1 VKIRLSYALIAAV
14 VVAALLISVP
24 LLNTTKEDFS
34 TYNTAWN
41 GASDAKAVVASD
53 GYSTRSIFALSEI
66 GSSGDGVFFMLNPNS
81 SVGFSG
87 GDASTLQ
94 SFVKNGGN
102 LVLANNFGNGNAV
115 LSGLGVLGE
124 ARFNG
129 SLLEDNVSKGVDAA
143 LPLIT
148 NVNASGLTAGV
159 HELYF
164 NYGTVLDTSGGNVTV
179 LALSAPTSYLMA
191 PAGGNATVNATIGAH
206 PVLATLDYGNG
217 HIVLL
222 SDPSVFSNDMLGQA
236 DNQQL
241 LTSMLTNLTH
251 GNTAVPIMFDES
263 QRASPPVF
271 SLLYDRINADDTMK
285 YTVVVL
291 FSAAFVIGINATALV
306 RRHQRK
312 DMGPAPV
319 DVPVNEEAVIADI
332 VRAHPDWRRT
342 RVKGFLNQLQQRRR
356 IRRGNG
362 K

>member
-1 VKIRLSYALIAAV
+1 MKLSYALIAAV
-14 VVAALLISVP
+14 VIVALLISVP
-24 LLNTTKEDFS
+24 ILNTTKEDFS

-41 GASDAKAVVASD
+41 GASDAKALASSD
-53 GYSTRSIFALSEI
+53 GYTTSSVLALSEI
-66 GSSGDGVFFMLNPNS
+66 GTSGHGVLFMLNPNS
-81 SVGFSG
+81 SVGFSAS
-87 GDASTLQ
+87 DASTLQ
-94 SFVKNGGN
+94 SFVRNGGV

-129 SLLEDNVSKGVDAA
+129 SLLEDNLSKGVNAA

-148 NVNASGLTAGV
+148 DVTVSGLTAGV

-164 NYGTVLDTSGGNVTV
+164 NYGTALDVSGTNVTV
-179 LALSAPTSYLMA
+179 LARSAPTSYLLA
-191 PAGGNATVNATIGAH
+191 PGGGNATVNATTGAH

-217 HIVLL
+217 RIVLL

-241 LTSMLTNLTH
+241 LTSMFANLTG

-263 QRASPPVF
+263 HFASPPVF
-271 SLLYDRINADDTMK
+271 SLLYDRINADDTVK

-306 RRHQRK
+306 RRRRK
-312 DMGPAPV
+312 DMGPPLNE
-319 DVPVNEEAVIADI
+319 VPVNEEAVITDI
-332 VRAHPDWRRT
+332 VRAHPEWRRS
-342 RVKGFLNQLQQRRR
+342 RVKGFLKQLQQRRR

>member
-1 VKIRLSYALIAAV
+1 MKLSYALIAAV
-14 VVAALLISVP
+14 VIVALLISVP
-24 LLNTTKEDFS
+24 ILNTTKEDFS

-41 GASDAKAVVASD
+41 GASDAKALASSD
-53 GYSTRSIFALSEI
+53 GYTTSSVLALSEI
-66 GSSGDGVFFMLNPNS
+66 GTSGHGVLFMLNPNS
-81 SVGFSG
+81 SVGFSAS
-87 GDASTLQ
+87 DASTLQ
-94 SFVKNGGN
+94 SFVRNGGV

-129 SLLEDNVSKGVDAA
+129 SLLEDNVSKGVNAA

-148 NVNASGLTAGV
+148 DVTASGLTAGV

-164 NYGTVLDTSGGNVTV
+164 NYGTALDVSGTNVTV
-179 LALSAPTSYLMA
+179 LARSAPTSYLLA
-191 PAGGNATVNATIGAH
+191 PGGGNATVNATTGAH

-217 HIVLL
+217 RIVLL

-241 LTSMLTNLTH
+241 LTSMFANLTG

-263 QRASPPVF
+263 HFASPPVF
-271 SLLYDRINADDTMK
+271 SLLYDRINADDTVK

-291 FSAAFVIGINATALV
+291 ASAVFVIGINATTLV
-306 RRHQRK
+306 RRRRN
-312 DMGPAPV
+312 DMGPAPNE
-319 DVPVNEEAVIADI
+319 VPVNEEAVITDI
-332 VRAHPDWRRT
+332 VRAHPEWRRS
-342 RVKGFLNQLQQRRR
+342 RVKGFLKQLQQRRR

>member
-1 VKIRLSYALIAAV
+1 MKLSYALIAAV
-14 VVAALLISVP
+14 VIVALLISVP

-41 GASDAKAVVASD
+41 GASDAKALASSD
-53 GYSTRSIFALSEI
+53 GYTTSSVLALSEI
-66 GSSGDGVFFMLNPNS
+66 GTSGHGVLFMLNPNS
-81 SVGFSG
+81 SVGFSAS
-87 GDASTLQ
+87 DASTLQ
-94 SFVKNGGN
+94 SFVQNGGV

-148 NVNASGLTAGV
+148 DVTASGLTAGV

-164 NYGTVLDTSGGNVTV
+164 NYGTALDVSGTNVTV
-179 LALSAPTSYLMA
+179 LARSAPTSYLLA
-191 PAGGNATVNATIGAH
+191 PGGGNATVNATTGAH

-217 HIVLL
+217 RIVLL

-241 LTSMLTNLTH
+241 LTSMFANLTG

-263 QRASPPVF
+263 HFASPPVF
-271 SLLYDRINADDTMK
+271 SLLYDRINADDTVK

-291 FSAAFVIGINATALV
+291 ASAAFVIGINATVLV
-306 RRHQRK
+306 RRRRN
-312 DMGPAPV
+312 DMGPAPNE
-319 DVPVNEEAVIADI
+319 VPVNEEAVITDI
-332 VRAHPDWRRT
+332 VRAHPEWRRS
-342 RVKGFLNQLQQRRR
+342 RVKGFLKQLQQRRR
-356 IRRGNG
+356 IRRD

>member
-1 VKIRLSYALIAAV
+1 MKLSYALIAAV
-14 VVAALLISVP
+14 VIVALLISVP
-24 LLNTTKEDFS
+24 ILNTTKEDFS

-41 GASDAKAVVASD
+41 GASDAKALASSD
-53 GYSTRSIFALSEI
+53 GYTTSSVLALSEI
-66 GSSGDGVFFMLNPNS
+66 GTSGHGVLFMLNPNS
-81 SVGFSG
+81 SVGFSAS
-87 GDASTLQ
+87 DASTLQ
-94 SFVKNGGN
+94 SFVRNGGV

-124 ARFNG
+124 ARFSG
-129 SLLEDNVSKGVDAA
+129 SLLEDNVSKGVNAA

-148 NVNASGLTAGV
+148 DVTASGLTAGV

-164 NYGTVLDTSGGNVTV
+164 NYGTALDVSGTNVTV
-179 LALSAPTSYLMA
+179 LARSAPTSYLLA
-191 PAGGNATVNATIGAH
+191 PGGGNATVNATTGAH

-217 HIVLL
+217 RIVLL

-241 LTSMLTNLTH
+241 LTSMFANLTG

-263 QRASPPVF
+263 HFASPPVF
-271 SLLYDRINADDTMK
+271 SLLYDRINADDTVK

-291 FSAAFVIGINATALV
+291 ASAVFVIGINATTLV
-306 RRHQRK
+306 RRRRN
-312 DMGPAPV
+312 DMGPAPNE
-319 DVPVNEEAVIADI
+319 VPVNEEAVITDI
-332 VRAHPDWRRT
+332 VRAHPEWRRS
-342 RVKGFLNQLQQRRR
+342 RVKGFLKQLQQRRR

>member
-1 VKIRLSYALIAAV
+1 MKLSYALIAAV
-14 VVAALLISVP
+14 VIVALLISVP
-24 LLNTTKEDFS
+24 ILNTTKEDFS

-41 GASDAKAVVASD
+41 GASDAKALASSD
-53 GYSTRSIFALSEI
+53 GYTTSSVLALSEI
-66 GSSGDGVFFMLNPNS
+66 GTSGHGVLFMLNPNS
-81 SVGFSG
+81 SVGFSAS
-87 GDASTLQ
+87 DASTLQ
-94 SFVKNGGN
+94 SFVQNGGV

-129 SLLEDNVSKGVDAA
+129 SLLEDNVSKGVNAA

-148 NVNASGLTAGV
+148 DVTASGLTAGV

-164 NYGTVLDTSGGNVTV
+164 NYGTALDVSGTNVTV
-179 LALSAPTSYLMA
+179 LARSAPTSYLLA
-191 PAGGNATVNATIGAH
+191 PAGGNATVNATTGAH
-206 PVLATLDYGNG
+206 PVLATFDYGNG
-217 HIVLL
+217 RIVLL

-241 LTSMLTNLTH
+241 LTSMFANLTG

-263 QRASPPVF
+263 HFASPPVF
-271 SLLYDRINADDTMK
+271 SLLYDRINADDTVK

-306 RRHQRK
+306 RRRRK
-312 DMGPAPV
+312 DMGPPLNE
-319 DVPVNEEAVIADI
+319 VPVNEEAVITDI
-332 VRAHPDWRRT
+332 VRAHPEWRRS
-342 RVKGFLNQLQQRRR
+342 RVKGFLKQLQQRRR

>member
-1 VKIRLSYALIAAV
+1 VKLSYALIAAV
-14 VVAALLISVP
+14 VIVALLISVP
-24 LLNTTKEDFS
+24 ILNTTKEDFS

-41 GASDAKAVVASD
+41 GASDAKALASSD
-53 GYSTRSIFALSEI
+53 GYTTSSVLALSEI
-66 GSSGDGVFFMLNPNS
+66 GTSGHGVLFMLNPNS
-81 SVGFSG
+81 SVGFSAS
-87 GDASTLQ
+87 DASTLQ
-94 SFVKNGGN
+94 SFVRNGGV

-129 SLLEDNVSKGVDAA
+129 SLLEDNVSKGVNAA

-148 NVNASGLTAGV
+148 DVTASGLTAGV

-164 NYGTVLDTSGGNVTV
+164 NYGTALDVSGTNVTV
-179 LALSAPTSYLMA
+179 LARSAPTSYLLA
-191 PAGGNATVNATIGAH
+191 PGGGNATVNATTGAH

-217 HIVLL
+217 RIVLL

-241 LTSMLTNLTH
+241 LTSMFANLTG

-263 QRASPPVF
+263 HFASPPVF
-271 SLLYDRINADDTMK
+271 SLLYDRINADDTVK

-291 FSAAFVIGINATALV
+291 FSAAFIIGINATALV
-306 RRHQRK
+306 RRRQRN
-312 DMGPAPV
+312 DMGPAPNE
-319 DVPVNEEAVIADI
+319 VPVNEEAVITDI
-332 VRAHPDWRRT
+332 VRAHPEWRRS
-342 RVKGFLNQLQQRRR
+342 RVKGFLKQLQQRRR
-356 IRRGNG
+356 IRRD

>member
-1 VKIRLSYALIAAV
+1 VKLSYALIAAV
-14 VVAALLISVP
+14 VIVALLISVP

-41 GASDAKAVVASD
+41 GASDAKALASSD
-53 GYSTRSIFALSEI
+53 GYTTSSVLALSEI
-66 GSSGDGVFFMLNPNS
+66 GTSGHGVLFMLNPNS
-81 SVGFSG
+81 SVGFSAS
-87 GDASTLQ
+87 DASTLQ
-94 SFVKNGGN
+94 SFVRNGGV

-129 SLLEDNVSKGVDAA
+129 SLLEDNVSKGVNAA

-148 NVNASGLTAGV
+148 DVTASGLTGGV

-164 NYGTVLDTSGGNVTV
+164 NYGTALDVSGTNVTV
-179 LALSAPTSYLMA
+179 LARSAPTSYLLA
-191 PAGGNATVNATIGAH
+191 PGGGNATVNATTGAH

-217 HIVLL
+217 RIVLL
-222 SDPSVFSNDMLGQA
+222 SDPSVFSNDMLDQA

-241 LTSMLTNLTH
+241 LTSMFANLTG

-263 QRASPPVF
+263 HFASPPVF
-271 SLLYDRINADDTMK
+271 SLLYDRINADDTVK

-306 RRHQRK
+306 RRRRK
-312 DMGPAPV
+312 DMGPPLNE
-319 DVPVNEEAVIADI
+319 VPVNEEAVITDI
-332 VRAHPDWRRT
+332 VRAHPEWRRS
-342 RVKGFLNQLQQRRR
+342 RVKGFLKQLQQRRR

>member
-1 VKIRLSYALIAAV
+1 MKLSYALIAAV
-14 VVAALLISVP
+14 VIVALLISVP
-24 LLNTTKEDFS
+24 ILNTTKEDFS

-41 GASDAKAVVASD
+41 GASDAKALASSD
-53 GYSTRSIFALSEI
+53 GYTTSSVLALSEI
-66 GSSGDGVFFMLNPNS
+66 GTSGHGVLFMLNPNS
-81 SVGFSG
+81 SVGFSAS
-87 GDASTLQ
+87 DASTLQ
-94 SFVKNGGN
+94 SFVRNGGV

-129 SLLEDNVSKGVDAA
+129 SLLEDNVSKGVNAA

-148 NVNASGLTAGV
+148 DVTASGLTAGV

-164 NYGTVLDTSGGNVTV
+164 NYGTALDVSGTNVTV
-179 LALSAPTSYLMA
+179 LARSAPTSYLLA
-191 PAGGNATVNATIGAH
+191 PAGGNATVNATTGAH

-217 HIVLL
+217 RIVLL

-241 LTSMLTNLTH
+241 LTSMFANLTG

-263 QRASPPVF
+263 HFASPPVF
-271 SLLYDRINADDTMK
+271 SLLYDRINADDTVK

-291 FSAAFVIGINATALV
+291 FSAAFIIGINATALV
-306 RRHQRK
+306 RRRQRN
-312 DMGPAPV
+312 DMGPAPNE
-319 DVPVNEEAVIADI
+319 VPVNEEAVITDI
-332 VRAHPDWRRT
+332 VRAHPEWRRS
-342 RVKGFLNQLQQRRR
+342 RVKGFLKQLQQRRR
-356 IRRGNG
+356 IRRD

>member
-1 VKIRLSYALIAAV
+1 VKLSYALIAAV
-14 VVAALLISVP
+14 VIVALLISVP

-41 GASDAKAVVASD
+41 GASDAKALASSD
-53 GYSTRSIFALSEI
+53 GYTTSSVLALSEI
-66 GSSGDGVFFMLNPNS
+66 GTSGHGVLFMLNPNS
-81 SVGFSG
+81 SVGFSAS
-87 GDASTLQ
+87 DASTLQ
-94 SFVKNGGN
+94 SFVRNGGV

-148 NVNASGLTAGV
+148 DVTASGLTAGV

-164 NYGTVLDTSGGNVTV
+164 NYGTALDVSGTNVTV
-179 LALSAPTSYLMA
+179 LARSAPTSYLLA
-191 PAGGNATVNATIGAH
+191 PGGGNATVNATTGAH

-217 HIVLL
+217 RIVLL

-241 LTSMLTNLTH
+241 LTSMFANLTG

-263 QRASPPVF
+263 HFASPPVF
-271 SLLYDRINADDTMK
+271 SLLYDRINADDTVK

-291 FSAAFVIGINATALV
+291 ASAAFVIGINATVLV
-306 RRHQRK
+306 RRRRN
-312 DMGPAPV
+312 DMGPAPNE
-319 DVPVNEEAVIADI
+319 VPVNEEAVITDI
-332 VRAHPDWRRT
+332 VRAHPEWRRA
-342 RVKGFLNQLQQRRR
+342 RVKGFLKQLQQRRR
-356 IRRGNG
+356 IRRD

>member
-1 VKIRLSYALIAAV
+1 VKPSYALIAAV
-14 VVAALLISVP
+14 VIVALIISVP
-24 LLNTTKEDFS
+24 VLNTTKEDFS

-41 GASDAKAVVASD
+41 GASDAKALASSD
-53 GYSTRSIFALSEI
+53 GYTASTVFALSEI
-66 GSSGDGVFFMLNPNS
+66 GSSGGGVLFMLNPNS
-81 SVGFSG
+81 SVGFSAS
-87 GDASTLQ
+87 DASTLQ
-94 SFVKNGGN
+94 SFVTNGGV

-148 NVNASGLTAGV
+148 DVTASGLTAGV

-164 NYGTVLDTSGGNVTV
+164 NYGTALDVSGNNVTV
-179 LALSAPTSYLMA
+179 LARSAPTSYLLA
-191 PAGGNATVNATIGAH
+191 PGGGNATVNATTGAH

-217 HIVLL
+217 RIVLL

-241 LTSMLTNLTH
+241 LTSMLADLTG

-263 QRASPPVF
+263 HFASPPVF
-271 SLLYDRINADDTMK
+271 SLLYNRINADDTVK

-306 RRHQRK
+306 RRRQRT
-312 DMGPAPV
+312 DMDPASR
-319 DVPVNEEAVIADI
+319 DVPVNEEAVITDI
-332 VRAHPDWRRT
+332 VRAHPEWRRA
-342 RVKGFLNQLQQRRR
+342 RVKGFLKQLQQRRR

>member
-1 VKIRLSYALIAAV
+1 VKLSYALIAAV
-14 VVAALLISVP
+14 VIVALLISVP

-41 GASDAKAVVASD
+41 GASDAKALASSD
-53 GYSTRSIFALSEI
+53 GYTTSSVLALSEI
-66 GSSGDGVFFMLNPNS
+66 GTSGHGVLFMLNPNS
-81 SVGFSG
+81 SVGFSAS
-87 GDASTLQ
+87 DASTLQ
-94 SFVKNGGN
+94 SFVRNGGV

-129 SLLEDNVSKGVDAA
+129 SLLEDNVSKGVNAA

-148 NVNASGLTAGV
+148 DVTASGLTAGV

-164 NYGTVLDTSGGNVTV
+164 NYGTALDVSGTNVTV
-179 LALSAPTSYLMA
+179 LARSAPTSYLLA
-191 PAGGNATVNATIGAH
+191 PGGGNATVNATTGAH

-217 HIVLL
+217 RIVLL

-241 LTSMLTNLTH
+241 LTSMFANLTG

-263 QRASPPVF
+263 HFASPPVF
-271 SLLYDRINADDTMK
+271 SLLYDRINADDTVK

-291 FSAAFVIGINATALV
+291 ASAAFVIGINATVLV
-306 RRHQRK
+306 RRRRN
-312 DMGPAPV
+312 DMGPAPNE
-319 DVPVNEEAVIADI
+319 VPVNEEAVITDI
-332 VRAHPDWRRT
+332 VRAHPEWRRS
-342 RVKGFLNQLQQRRR
+342 RVKGFLKQLQQRRR
-356 IRRGNG
+356 IRRD

>member
-1 VKIRLSYALIAAV
+1 MKLSYALIAAIV
-14 VVAALLISVP
+14 IVALLISVP
-24 LLNTTKEDFS
+24 ILNTTKEDFS

-41 GASDAKAVVASD
+41 GASDAKALASSD
-53 GYSTRSIFALSEI
+53 GYTTSSVLALSEI
-66 GSSGDGVFFMLNPNS
+66 GTTGDGVLFMLNPNS
-81 SVGFSG
+81 SVGFSAS
-87 GDASTLQ
+87 DVSTLQ
-94 SFVKNGGN
+94 SFVRNGGV

-129 SLLEDNVSKGVDAA
+129 SLLEDNVSKGVNAA

-148 NVNASGLTAGV
+148 DVTASGLTAGV

-164 NYGTVLDTSGGNVTV
+164 NYGTALDVSGTNVTV
-179 LALSAPTSYLMA
+179 LARSAPTSYLLA
-191 PAGGNATVNATIGAH
+191 PAGGNATVNATTGAH

-241 LTSMLTNLTH
+241 LTSMFANLTG

-263 QRASPPVF
+263 HFASPPVF
-271 SLLYDRINADDTMK
+271 SLLYDRINADDTVK

-291 FSAAFVIGINATALV
+291 FSAAFIIGINATALV
-306 RRHQRK
+306 RRRQRN

-319 DVPVNEEAVIADI
+319 DVPVNEEAVITDI
-332 VRAHPDWRRT
+332 VRAHPEWRRS
-342 RVKGFLNQLQQRRR
+342 RVKGFLKQLQQRRR
-356 IRRGNG
+356 IRRD

>member
-1 VKIRLSYALIAAV
+1 MKLSYALIAAV
-14 VVAALLISVP
+14 VIVALLISVP

-41 GASDAKAVVASD
+41 GASDAKALASSD
-53 GYSTRSIFALSEI
+53 GYTTSSVLALSEI
-66 GSSGDGVFFMLNPNS
+66 GTSGHGVLFMLNPNS
-81 SVGFSG
+81 SVGFSAS
-87 GDASTLQ
+87 DASTLQ
-94 SFVKNGGN
+94 SFVRNGGV

-148 NVNASGLTAGV
+148 DVTASGLTAGV

-164 NYGTVLDTSGGNVTV
+164 NYGTALDVSGTNVTV
-179 LALSAPTSYLMA
+179 LARSAPTSYLLA
-191 PAGGNATVNATIGAH
+191 PGGGNATVNATTGAH

-217 HIVLL
+217 RIVLL

-241 LTSMLTNLTH
+241 LTSMFANLTG

-263 QRASPPVF
+263 HFASPPVF
-271 SLLYDRINADDTMK
+271 SLLYDRINADDTVK

-306 RRHQRK
+306 RRRRK
-312 DMGPAPV
+312 DMGPPLNE
-319 DVPVNEEAVIADI
+319 VPVNEEAVITDI
-332 VRAHPDWRRT
+332 VRAHPEWRRS
-342 RVKGFLNQLQQRRR
+342 RVKGFLKQLQQRRR

>member
-1 VKIRLSYALIAAV
+1 MKLSYALIAAIV
-14 VVAALLISVP
+14 IVALLISVP
-24 LLNTTKEDFS
+24 ILNTTKEDFS

-41 GASDAKAVVASD
+41 GASDAKTLASSD
-53 GYSTRSIFALSEI
+53 GYTTSSVLALSEI
-66 GSSGDGVFFMLNPNS
+66 GTSGHGVLFMLNPNS
-81 SVGFSG
+81 SVGFSAS
-87 GDASTLQ
+87 DASTLQ
-94 SFVKNGGN
+94 SFVRNGGV

-148 NVNASGLTAGV
+148 DVTASGLTAGV

-164 NYGTVLDTSGGNVTV
+164 NYGTSLDVSGTNVTV
-179 LALSAPTSYLMA
+179 LARSAPTSYLLA
-191 PAGGNATVNATIGAH
+191 PGGGNATVNATTGAH

-217 HIVLL
+217 RIVLL

-241 LTSMLTNLTH
+241 LTSMFANLTG

-263 QRASPPVF
+263 HFASPPVF
-271 SLLYDRINADDTMK
+271 SLLYDRINADDTVK

-291 FSAAFVIGINATALV
+291 LSAVFVIGINATALV
-306 RRHQRK
+306 RRRQRN

-319 DVPVNEEAVIADI
+319 DVPVNEEAVITDI
-332 VRAHPDWRRT
+332 VRAHPEWRRS
-342 RVKGFLNQLQQRRR
+342 RVKGFLKQLQQRRR

>member
-1 VKIRLSYALIAAV
+1 MKLSYALIAAV
-14 VVAALLISVP
+14 VIVALLISVP

-41 GASDAKAVVASD
+41 GASDAKALAFSD
-53 GYSTRSIFALSEI
+53 GYTTSSVLALSEI
-66 GSSGDGVFFMLNPNS
+66 GTSGHGVVFMLNPNS
-81 SVGFSG
+81 SVGFSAS
-87 GDASTLQ
+87 DASTLQ
-94 SFVKNGGN
+94 SFVRNGGV

-115 LSGLGVLGE
+115 LSGLGVLGD

-129 SLLEDNVSKGVDAA
+129 SLLEDNVSKGLNAA

-148 NVNASGLTAGV
+148 DVTASGLTAGV

-164 NYGTVLDTSGGNVTV
+164 NYGTALDVSGTNVTV
-179 LALSAPTSYLMA
+179 LARSAPTSYLLA
-191 PAGGNATVNATIGAH
+191 PGGGNATVNATTGAH

-217 HIVLL
+217 RIVLL

-241 LTSMLTNLTH
+241 LTSMFANLTG

-263 QRASPPVF
+263 HFASPPVF
-271 SLLYDRINADDTMK
+271 SLLYDRINADDTVK

-291 FSAAFVIGINATALV
+291 FSAAFVIGINATALA
-306 RRHQRK
+306 RRRRK
-312 DMGPAPV
+312 DMGPPLNE
-319 DVPVNEEAVIADI
+319 VPVNEEAVITDI
-332 VRAHPDWRRT
+332 VRAHPEWRRA
-342 RVKGFLNQLQQRRR
+342 RVKGFLKQLQQRRR
-356 IRRGNG
+356 IRRD

>member
-1 VKIRLSYALIAAV
+1 VKLSYALIAAIV
-14 VVAALLISVP
+14 IVALLISVP
-24 LLNTTKEDFS
+24 ILNTTKEDFS

-41 GASDAKAVVASD
+41 GASDAKTLASSD
-53 GYSTRSIFALSEI
+53 GYTTSSVLALSEI
-66 GSSGDGVFFMLNPNS
+66 GTSGHGVLFMLNPNS
-81 SVGFSG
+81 SVGFSAS
-87 GDASTLQ
+87 DASTLQ
-94 SFVKNGGN
+94 SFVRNGGV

-148 NVNASGLTAGV
+148 DVTASGLTAGV

-164 NYGTVLDTSGGNVTV
+164 NYGTSLDVSGTNVTV
-179 LALSAPTSYLMA
+179 LARSAPTSYLLA
-191 PAGGNATVNATIGAH
+191 PGGGNATVNATTGAH

-217 HIVLL
+217 RIVLL

-241 LTSMLTNLTH
+241 LTSMFANLTG

-263 QRASPPVF
+263 HFASPPVF
-271 SLLYDRINADDTMK
+271 SLLYDRINADDTVK

-306 RRHQRK
+306 RRRRK
-312 DMGPAPV
+312 DMGPPLNE
-319 DVPVNEEAVIADI
+319 VPVNEEAVITDI
-332 VRAHPDWRRT
+332 VRAHPEWRRS
-342 RVKGFLNQLQQRRR
+342 RVKGFLKQLQQRRR